1 MSEKKELI
9 CIVCPRGCHL
19 TVDENMNVTGNFCKR
34 GEVYGKN
41 EVTNPTRTITSTVK
55 IAGGTIPRL
64 PVKTSQPIPKGRI
77 FDVMAE
83 IDRLT
88 VQAPVEMN
96 AVLLPNVLGTGADIL
111 ATREIAAANS

>member
-1 MSEKKELI
+1 MNEKKELI

-19 TVDENMNVTGNFCKR
+19 VVDENMNVAGNFCKR

-55 IAGGTIPRL
+55 ISGGPIPRL
-64 PVKTSQPIPKGRI
+64 PVKTSQPVPKDRI

-83 IDRLT
+83 INKLS

-96 AVLLPNVLGTGADIL
+96 AVLLPNVLETGADVL
-111 ATREIAAANS
+111 ATREVAQI

>member
-1 MSEKKELI
+1 MNEKKELI

-55 IAGGTIPRL
+55 ISGAAIPRL
-64 PVKTSQPIPKGRI
+64 PVKTSQPIPKERI

-83 IDRLT
+83 INKLS

-96 AVLLPNVLGTGADIL
+96 AVLLPNVLGTGADVL
-111 ATREIAAANS
+111 ATREVAQA